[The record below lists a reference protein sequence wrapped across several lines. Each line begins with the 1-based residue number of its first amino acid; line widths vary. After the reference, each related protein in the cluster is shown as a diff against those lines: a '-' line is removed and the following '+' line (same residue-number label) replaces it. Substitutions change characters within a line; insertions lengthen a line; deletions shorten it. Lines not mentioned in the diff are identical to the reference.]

1 MAKRKDIKR
10 VMIIGSGPII
20 IGQAAEFDY
29 AGTQACL
36 ALKEEGYEVVLV
48 NSNPATIMTDTV
60 IADRDNAFSA
70 ETLWKYQTG
79 YYKVLGNSLAPLACL
94 KLMLLTL
101 TPEEISRFPKGQLF
115 CDILVGPNK
124 DTRKLDYWICGD
136 PAYNQ
141 LLKLVESQ
149 IPEIKVELHNQIEE
163 MIGDAQTILD
173 ADMDHIEELV
183 WHFDE
188 RASDAT
194 NELEEKVNSLDSLI
208 VEKVD
213 LAINNLL
220 EATY

>member
-1 MAKRKDIKR
+1 
-10 VMIIGSGPII
+10 
-20 IGQAAEFDY
+20 
-29 AGTQACL
+29 
-36 ALKEEGYEVVLV
+36 
-48 NSNPATIMTDTV
+48 
-60 IADRDNAFSA
+60 
-70 ETLWKYQTG
+70 
-79 YYKVLGNSLAPLACL
+79 
-94 KLMLLTL
+94 
-101 TPEEISRFPKGQLF
+101 
-115 CDILVGPNK
+115 
-124 DTRKLDYWICGD
+124 
-136 PAYNQ
+136 
-141 LLKLVESQ
+141 
-149 IPEIKVELHNQIEE
+149 